1 MATIAARHIDDVDTE
16 DHCMTIR
23 PGRMKGQSK
32 QGHEVFEGISA
43 ESVGARGLC
52 LHVIVIPAGA
62 RARAHLHEDHESAIY
77 MAEGEV
83 LCWYGDRL
91 QHQFTV
97 RKGEMAYIP
106 AGVPHLPIN
115 TSDSEQV
122 TCIIART
129 DPNEQESVV
138 LLPDLEQL
146 PHVRPVRSG
155 VVVELASARH

>member
-1 MATIAARHIDDVDTE
+1 MATTAAQRIDDVHGE
-16 DHCMTIR
+16 EHCVTIR
-23 PGRMKGQSK
+23 PGRMTGQSK

-43 ESVGARGLC
+43 QSVGARGLC

-62 RARAHLHEDHESAIY
+62 QARAHLHEDHESAIY

-115 TSDSEQV
+115 TSETEPV

-138 LLPDLEQL
+138 LLPELELL
-146 PHVRPVRSG
+146 PHVRPQKPG
-155 VVVELASARH
+155 VVVELARARR